1 MEKVKVLVTGSGSI
15 VGQGIIK
22 SLKLA
27 NNKKDS
33 NLKYEIVAADMSALS
48 AGIYRSDFG
57 TLIPPASSCDY
68 IEFIER
74 ICKELG
80 ITAIF
85 AGSDEE
91 LLPLVR
97 AKDQLE
103 RKTGTLILT
112 NPSQVISICM
122 DKWRTFEFLKSNN
135 LPFTESALPE
145 SKEQFVRDFGFPIFV
160 KPRQGHGSLHCYTAN
175 SKEELD
181 SAILAIERVGWR
193 PILQEYL
200 DGQNGE
206 FTSGITVNKAGKKIM
221 SSIAMKRTI
230 KSGQT
235 YKAFV
240 DDFKEVRKSAEKVV
254 IKLGSTNAVNVQ
266 AKLINDEVKI
276 FEINP
281 RFSATLPIRA
291 VAGVNEPDI
300 IFRNNVLG
308 EEVEIDSYQKLVC
321 MRYWNEVYVP
331 YSTYEM
337 TQKVGKVEKV
347 NSFTVDYF

>member
-1 MEKVKVLVTGSGSI
+1 
-15 VGQGIIK
+15 
-22 SLKLA
+22 
-27 NNKKDS
+27 
-33 NLKYEIVAADMSALS
+33 
-48 AGIYRSDFG
+48 
-57 TLIPPASSCDY
+57 
-68 IEFIER
+68 
-74 ICKELG
+74 
-80 ITAIF
+80 
-85 AGSDEE
+85 
-91 LLPLVR
+91 
-97 AKDQLE
+97 
-103 RKTGTLILT
+103 
-112 NPSQVISICM
+112 
-122 DKWRTFEFLKSNN
+122 
-135 LPFTESALPE
+135 
-145 SKEQFVRDFGFPIFV
+145 
-160 KPRQGHGSLHCYTAN
+160 
-175 SKEELD
+175 
-181 SAILAIERVGWR
+181 
-193 PILQEYL
+193 
-200 DGQNGE
+200 
-206 FTSGITVNKAGKKIM
+206 
-221 SSIAMKRTI
+221 MKRTI

-254 IKLGSTNAVNVQ
+254 LKLGSTNAVNVQ

>member
-68 IEFIER
+68 IEFVER

-206 FTSGITVNKAGKKIM
+206 FTSGITVNKTGKKIM

-240 DDFKEVRKSAEKVV
+240 DDFKEVRKSAEKVAL
-254 IKLGSTNAVNVQ
+254 KLGSTNAVNVQ